1 MTTSI
6 QIEPVC
12 PLFHQ
17 AVAELMAYGFGH
29 KFQKITSLSTYD
41 LAYVFEQLLNHPP
54 MEQSTLRVI
63 ARENEEIVGTMCLKW
78 KEADNRAVITSVRAN
93 SHWWGQCNRIGNWNL
108 LQLIT
113 GLHLLKHT
121 PKLGECYVEDL
132 VVHPQHQGKGIGTQ
146 LLQWAQKYMLQSK
159 SMSFLSLHVASQN
172 HQAIQLYERYQFR
185 KQYST
190 NSFLTGLLLGEKQW
204 HYMIYKGDTYV

>member
-12 PLFHQ
+12 PQFHQ

-29 KFQKITSLSTYD
+29 KFQKITSLSITD

-54 MEQSTLRVI
+54 MELSTLRVI
-63 ARENEEIVGTMCLKW
+63 GCENEEIVGTMCLKW
-78 KEADNRAVITSVRAN
+78 KEASNRVAIKTVHAN
-93 SHWWGQCNRIGNWNL
+93 SHWWSKCNRIGNWKL

-113 GLHLLKHT
+113 SLHLLKHT

-132 VVHPQHQGKGIGTQ
+132 VVHPHTKARELVHSCFNGHRNICCNPNQCHFLACMWQVRIIKQSG
-146 LLQWAQKYMLQSK
+146 YMSAIN
-159 SMSFLSLHVASQN
+159 FASSIVQT
-172 HQAIQLYERYQFR
+172 AF
-185 KQYST
+185 
-190 NSFLTGLLLGEKQW
+190 
-204 HYMIYKGDTYV
+204 